1 MNSPVCR
8 TRSRRTWVE
17 SGSSASERA
26 DSLAALVFHLSRS
39 QAQRLIEQEKVF
51 ADGRIITSSSYT
63 PSPGERISVRGYGK
77 FRYLGTD
84 GTTRKGR
91 LIVRFERYI

>member
-1 MNSPVCR
+1 MSNKLKIGI
-8 TRSRRTWVE
+8 TQGDINGIGWE
-17 SGSSASERA
+17 
-26 DSLAALVFHLSRS
+26 
-39 QAQRLIEQEKVF
+39 LILKVF
-51 ADGRIITSSSYT
+51 ADGRIITSASYI

-91 LIVRFERYI
+91 LIAKFERYV